1 MAADVVIVGA
11 GSAGNVLA
19 ARLTEDADREVVLV
33 EAGPDYRT
41 VADLPPEI
49 RSGLRPVYTHDWGY
63 RADTALGGRVLDAN
77 RARIVGGCSAT
88 NAALAVRGRPADY
101 DGWAALGCDGWSLAD
116 VLPYFCRLE
125 RDFDFDGAAH
135 GRDGPF
141 PVRRP
146 APEEVAPVQRAFLDA
161 CASAGFPIVED
172 HNAPGADGHRVRRP
186 PAHGRRRPGVRPPR
200 RGSEP
205 DRARAH
211 AERVRGAVAASARR
225 PRVSGDCSA
234 SG

>member
-1 MAADVVIVGA
+1 MTADVAIVGA

-19 ARLTEDADREVVLV
+19 ARLTEDTDREVVLL

-63 RADTALGGRVLDAN
+63 RADTALDGRVVDAN

-101 DGWAALGCDGWSLAD
+101 DGWAALGCDGWSFAD

-125 RDFDFDGAAH
+125 H
-135 GRDGPF
+135 
-141 PVRRP
+141 VR
-146 APEEVAPVQRAFLDA
+146 
-161 CASAGFPIVED
+161 
-172 HNAPGADGHRVRRP
+172 H
-186 PAHGRRRPGVRPPR
+186 
-200 RGSEP
+200 
-205 DRARAH
+205 
-211 AERVRGAVAASARR
+211 ERVL
-225 PRVSGDCSA
+225 D
-234 SG
+234 